1 MTTVPMLVTEIA
13 GQYPDTDARLI
24 EHSYVFA
31 AYWHR
36 GQTRRS
42 GDPYISHPIEVSATL
57 ARSGCDAPLVCAG
70 LLHDVIEDTACPID
84 LLRAEFGEEIT
95 ALVQGL
101 LALEQSGLWETAER
115 RVLILKLADR
125 LHNMQTIRFV
135 PHAKQERK
143 SRETLEVLVPLADRL
158 GLDTIRTQLESLA
171 LATLYPE
178 RFTVHSGLARR
189 LRISR
194 RVLAISTILLPTAA
208 RARWLEEWTAELH
221 ALPDRRTRALFTLQ
235 LLGGMARLAVVL
247 RRTNTGP

>member
-1 MTTVPMLVTEIA
+1 MTTFPRRVTEIA
-13 GQYPDTDARLI
+13 GQYPHTDARLI
-24 EHSYVFA
+24 EHAYVFA

-42 GDPYISHPIEVSATL
+42 GDPYISHPIEVGATL
-57 ARSGCDAPLVCAG
+57 ARSGFDAPLVCAG
-70 LLHDVIEDTACPID
+70 LLHDVIEDTDCPVD
-84 LLRAEFGEEIT
+84 LLRTEFGEEIT

-101 LALEQSGLWETAER
+101 LAQEQSDSLETTER

-135 PHAKQERK
+135 PRAVQERK

-158 GLDTIRTQLESLA
+158 GLDTIRTQLEGLA

-178 RFTVHSGLARR
+178 RFTIHNGLTRR

-194 RVLAISTILLPTAA
+194 RVLAISTMLLPTAV

-221 ALPDRRTRALFTLQ
+221 ALPDRRTRTRFTLQ

-247 RRTNTGP
+247 RRTDTGP

>member
-1 MTTVPMLVTEIA
+1 MPELVAEIA
-13 GQYPDTDARLI
+13 GQYPDADARLI
-24 EHSYVFA
+24 EHAYMFA

-36 GQTRRS
+36 GQARRS
-42 GDPYISHPIEVSATL
+42 GDPYISHPVEVSVTL
-57 ARSGCDAPLVCAG
+57 ARSGCDVPLVCAG
-70 LLHDVIEDTACPID
+70 LLHDVIEDTDCPID

-101 LALEQSGLWETAER
+101 LTLHKSGSLDTAER

-135 PHAKQERK
+135 SPAKQQHK
-143 SRETLEVLVPLADRL
+143 SRETLEILVPLADRL

-178 RFTVHSGLARR
+178 RFTVHSGLARS

-194 RVLAISTILLPTAA
+194 RVLAISTVLLPTAA

-221 ALPDRRTRALFTLQ
+221 ALPDRRTRARFTLQ
-235 LLGGMARLAVVL
+235 LLGGMTRLAVVV